1 MTTNSKDFRVK
12 NGIQVAGDA
21 VINGN
26 IAAASPTADNHVV
39 TLSYLNAN
47 MTTAFDVS
55 SIAPSSPT
63 DGDTWFDSVT
73 RRLNVYYDG
82 LWITMAGVEDTLT
95 VPQHI
100 HDTSI
105 DGSGLIVTQFS
116 DGAAISSP
124 QGSPVDAGGV
134 STLSWDSVL
143 DGGLATDSFN

>member
-1 MTTNSKDFRVK
+1 MATTNKDFKVK

-26 IAAASPTADNHVV
+26 VVAASPTADNHVV

-47 MTTAFDVS
+47 MATGFDVS
-55 SIAPSSPT
+55 AVAPSSPE

-73 RRLNVYYDG
+73 ARLNVYYNG
-82 LWITMAGVEDTLT
+82 AWITMAGVQDTLV

-116 DGAAISSP
+116 DGASLTSP

-134 STLSWDSVL
+134 STTSWDSVL
-143 DGGLATDSFN
+143 DGGLATDSYN